1 MSIIEQTK
9 LTQLESYIF
18 NNVKK
23 ASNNECIAKNNN
35 KKIFWKLM
43 TIF

>member
-18 NNVKK
+18 NNVNKT
-23 ASNNECIAKNNN
+23 SNNEYIAKNNN
-35 KKIFWKLM
+35 KKISLKKSQE
-43 TIF
+43 